1 MMKSRIAFL
10 SLALAGSVF
19 ALDEYLPI
27 TKGAVEID
35 VGVSH
40 NAPDGGDA
48 YQSVPLAVKYGV
60 MDKLTLELATDF
72 SLQDP
77 GGGLGQPAIAAKYA
91 VTSDIAVLAN
101 VVLPF
106 ATGDRG
112 ESFAYK
118 GLGIAPGVIYGKVY
132 DNNFTAAALAYYQI
146 NLKDG
151 DDIEVDDVLNVYL
164 KPGYLVN
171 DKLMAY
177 VGLNYTMQGD
187 ANQTKLLPGITYVL
201 SSALA
206 LEANVPF
213 VVAESNTGKYWGINA
228 ALYYTLQL

>member
-1 MMKSRIAFL
+1 MNNKIAAL
-10 SLALAGSVF
+10 SLALASSVF

-27 TKGAVEID
+27 APKALEID

-40 NAPDGGDA
+40 VAPEVGDA
-48 YQSVPLAVKYGV
+48 YQAIPLAVKYGV
-60 MDKLTLELATDF
+60 TDKLTLELATDF

-77 GGGLGQPAIAAKYA
+77 GGGLGQPAIAAKYL
-91 VTSDIAVLAN
+91 VTGDIAVLAN

-106 ATGDRG
+106 ASGDRSNG
-112 ESFAYK
+112 YK
-118 GLGIAPGVIYGKVY
+118 GLGIAPGVIYGKTY

-151 DDIEVDDVLNVYL
+151 DDIEVDDILNVYL

-187 ANQTKLLPGITYVL
+187 ANQTKLLPGITYAL
-201 SSALA
+201 SPALA

-213 VVAESNTGKYWGINA
+213 VVAESNAGKYWGINV
-228 ALYYTLQL
+228 ALYFTLGGQ